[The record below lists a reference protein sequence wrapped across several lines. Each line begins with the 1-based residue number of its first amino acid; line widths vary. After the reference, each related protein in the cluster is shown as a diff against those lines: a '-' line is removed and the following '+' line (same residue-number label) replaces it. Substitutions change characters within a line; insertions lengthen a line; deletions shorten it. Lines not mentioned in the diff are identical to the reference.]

1 MSISDDIKLR
11 QEMPAANLDATSD
24 LPQTGADTQP
34 EAAIAAKP
42 KGRPRQDDGARRA
55 IILEEAYSCFIE
67 HGYLATTTDLV
78 AARCRM
84 SKQTLYRLFSSK
96 EALFA
101 EVVGRH
107 RQLMI
112 DLPRPAGE
120 DLSFVET
127 LGRIFYIGID
137 EATDA
142 RRRDFVRA
150 VMRDA
155 THVPGLA
162 EDFLRQSVERTRLDL
177 ADWLAEQNRRGRARI
192 ERPYSAAHMLMDLG
206 FSPVPPTEE
215 EGSRAD
221 HLHYCLSVFARGVA
235 AQGSV

>member
-1 MSISDDIKLR
+1 MSMSGDIKLR
-11 QEMPAANLDATSD
+11 QEMPADGMDATPDPS
-24 LPQTGADTQP
+24 QTDAETTV
-34 EAAIAAKP
+34 EAATAPKP
-42 KGRPRQDDGARRA
+42 KGRPRQDDSARRA
-55 IILEEAYSCFIE
+55 IILEEAYGCFIE

-112 DLPRPAGE
+112 DLPRPEGE
-120 DLSFVET
+120 DLPFFEA
-127 LGRIFYIGID
+127 LERIFYIGID

-142 RRRDFVRA
+142 RRRGFVRA

-155 THVPGLA
+155 THVPGLF
-162 EDFLRQSVERTRLDL
+162 EDFLRQSVGRVRLDL
-177 ADWLAEQNRRGRARI
+177 ADWLAEQNRLSRARI
-192 ERPYSAAHMLMDLG
+192 EKPLSAAHMLMDLS
-206 FSPVPPTEE
+206 FSPVPPLAE
-215 EGSRAD
+215 EGSRSE

-235 AQGSV
+235 A